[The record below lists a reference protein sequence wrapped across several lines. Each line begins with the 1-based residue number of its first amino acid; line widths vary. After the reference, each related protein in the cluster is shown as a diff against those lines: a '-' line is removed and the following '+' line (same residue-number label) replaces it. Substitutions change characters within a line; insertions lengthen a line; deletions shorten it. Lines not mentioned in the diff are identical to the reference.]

1 MEETVLVCED
11 SQESIFTA
19 IYQTYEWK
27 LDRERVYLQIG
38 EEGNLRLFAKYI
50 KVEKDER
57 KAAKV
62 ASTIIRKMGEDVYWD
77 VCCVLASEDAEK
89 AQAVFKTIVTAIDKK
104 QYRNVM
110 SNVKDPFIQK
120 AFELA
125 RATGREAHH
134 LYGFL
139 RFQELEN
146 GVLYAKTGPKNN
158 VVTLLIPHFQNR
170 YPLENFIIHDDIR
183 QIFVIHP
190 AGKESIVLTGNE
202 VMDFHLPESSED
214 EKYFQSLFVEFCH
227 TIAIKERKNLALQ
240 QNMLPLRFQ
249 EYMVEFK
256 KNNKNVNS

>member
-1 MEETVLVCED
+1 MEETVLICED

-27 LDRERVYLQIG
+27 LDREQVFLQIG

-50 KVEKDER
+50 KVETDED
-57 KAAKV
+57 KAKKV
-62 ASTIIRKMGEDVYWD
+62 ASTIIRKMGEGVYWD

-89 AQAVFKTIVTAIDKK
+89 AQAVYRTIVTAIDQK

-110 SNVKDPFIQK
+110 SNIKDPFIQK

-125 RATGREAHH
+125 RATGREINH
-134 LYGFL
+134 LEGFL

-146 GVLYAKTGPKNN
+146 GVLYAGIGPKNN
-158 VVTLLIPHFQNR
+158 LVTLLMPHFQNR

-190 AGKESIVLTGNE
+190 AGKEAFVLTGNE
-202 VMDFHLPESSED
+202 FTDFHLPENSEE

-240 QNMLPLRFQ
+240 RNMLPLRFQ
-249 EYMVEFK
+249 EYMVEFGK
-256 KNNKNVNS
+256 K

>member
-1 MEETVLVCED
+1 MEETVLICED
-11 SQESIFTA
+11 SQESIFSA
-19 IYQTYEWK
+19 IYQVYEWK
-27 LDRERVYLQIG
+27 MDREQVFLQIG
-38 EEGNLRLFAKYI
+38 EEGNIRLFAKYI
-50 KVEKDER
+50 KVETDEG

-77 VCCVLASEDAEK
+77 VCCVLASEDEEK
-89 AQAVFKTIVTAIDKK
+89 AQAVFRTIVTAIDKK
-104 QYRNVM
+104 QYKNIM
-110 SNVKDPFIQK
+110 SNVKDTYIQK

-125 RATGREAHH
+125 RTTSREVHH

-146 GVLYAKTGPKNN
+146 GVLYAQIGPKNN

-170 YPLENFIIHDDIR
+170 YPHENFIIHDDIR

-190 AGKESIVLTGNE
+190 AGKNCIVLTANE
-202 VMDFHLPESSED
+202 FTDFQLPECSEE

-227 TIAIKERKNLALQ
+227 TIAIKERKNLKLQ

-249 EYMVEFK
+249 EYMVEFAK
-256 KNNKNVNS
+256 K